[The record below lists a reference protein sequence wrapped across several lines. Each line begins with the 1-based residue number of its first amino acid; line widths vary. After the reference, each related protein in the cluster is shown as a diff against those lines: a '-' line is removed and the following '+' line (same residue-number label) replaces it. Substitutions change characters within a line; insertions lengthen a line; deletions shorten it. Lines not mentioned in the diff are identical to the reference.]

1 MDGVIESLRKVGLT
15 EYESRVYLSLLQA
28 NFSSAT
34 LLAKESGVPRT
45 KIYSVLESL
54 RNKGWIKI
62 YSGSPLLFKAI
73 TPVEVFEKYKENY
86 ERFLNSIREML
97 EVEKM
102 EEKFVIANYNIGLEN
117 FKEILREAKTVWISN
132 TTAEFLEEIRDSFNE
147 DAEIKVV
154 LFPGE
159 RAVRIEHRNM
169 KTKEANIKIVQRVKN
184 EEVPA
189 ISVIL
194 DEERVFNIFKN
205 TDDSY
210 IISEMLYEEC
220 GNCFREWWNL
230 GWGD

>member
-1 MDGVIESLRKVGLT
+1 MGGIIENLQKVGLT
-15 EYESRVYLSLLQA
+15 EYESKVYLSLLCT
-28 NFSSAT
+28 NFNSAT
-34 LLAKESGVPRT
+34 LLAKRSGVPRT
-45 KIYSVLESL
+45 KIYAVLESL
-54 RNKGWIKI
+54 ESKGWIKI
-62 YSGSPLLFKAI
+62 YSGSPLLFKAVN
-73 TPVEVFEKYKENY
+73 PVEIFEKYKENY

-102 EEKFVIANYNIGLEN
+102 EEKFVITNYNIGLEN
-117 FKEILREAKTVWISN
+117 FKEILREVKTVWISN
-132 TTAEFLEEIRDSFNE
+132 TTAEFLEEIKDSFNE

-159 RAVRIEHRNM
+159 RSIRIEHRNM
-169 KTKEANIKIVQRVKN
+169 KTKEADIKIVQRVRN
-184 EEVPA
+184 VEVPA

-220 GNCFREWWNL
+220 GNCFREWWSL